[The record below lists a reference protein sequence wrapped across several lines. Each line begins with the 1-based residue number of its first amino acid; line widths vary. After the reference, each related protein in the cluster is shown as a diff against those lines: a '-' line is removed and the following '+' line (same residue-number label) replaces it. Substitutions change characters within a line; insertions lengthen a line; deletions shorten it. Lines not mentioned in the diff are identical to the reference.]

1 MKLSSQN
8 CGKILYEL
16 TCPLMSEHSDGR
28 RAKDTGAKE
37 LDKIVKQ
44 FILFLTRQR
53 MLKKI
58 KYIMNEFISY
68 AKEQKGIVELQIT
81 SARGL
86 SKSEVDK
93 ICKNF
98 GQKVEV
104 ETKIDATLL
113 GGVVIKDKNRI
124 LDASLKTQLQ
134 KFKRSLI

>member
-1 MKLSSQN
+1 
-8 CGKILYEL
+8 
-16 TCPLMSEHSDGR
+16 MSEHSDGR